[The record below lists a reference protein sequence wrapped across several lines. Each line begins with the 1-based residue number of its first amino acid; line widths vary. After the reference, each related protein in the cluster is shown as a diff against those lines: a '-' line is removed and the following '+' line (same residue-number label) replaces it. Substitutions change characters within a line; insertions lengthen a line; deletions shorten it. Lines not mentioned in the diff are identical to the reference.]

1 MPQSSASNTTDSDA
15 SSGPKTN
22 YAYTKPYGGM
32 KGFMESHGLKL
43 WNDDDVQE
51 AKAILDGYRE
61 MDAAAT
67 ETDKANSNY
76 FGTQRPKDLSVVTL
90 KHRMPKKSSASNT
103 SASAA
108 SSGPKTNY
116 ELTKPYGGMQGFMHS
131 YGLKMWD
138 DDDVQEAKAIL
149 DGFREIDAAAAEED
163 KANSK

>member
-1 MPQSSASNTTDSDA
+1 MPQSKASNTTDSDA

-67 ETDKANSNY
+67 ETDKANSKRMK
-76 FGTQRPKDLSVVTL
+76 GRVPK
-90 KHRMPKKSSASNT
+90 
-103 SASAA
+103 
-108 SSGPKTNY
+108 
-116 ELTKPYGGMQGFMHS
+116 E
-131 YGLKMWD
+131 
-138 DDDVQEAKAIL
+138 
-149 DGFREIDAAAAEED
+149 
-163 KANSK
+163 

>member
-1 MPQSSASNTTDSDA
+1 MPQSKASNTTDSDA

-67 ETDKANSNY
+67 ETDKANSNFVHEGVSLLVNRQSHLRERIARLQY
-76 FGTQRPKDLSVVTL
+76 PLRFRPFRPSMSLNQSKAESVQRGDDGV
-90 KHRMPKKSSASNT
+90 
-103 SASAA
+103 
-108 SSGPKTNY
+108 
-116 ELTKPYGGMQGFMHS
+116 GGFS
-131 YGLKMWD
+131 YY
-138 DDDVQEAKAIL
+138 V
-149 DGFREIDAAAAEED
+149 
-163 KANSK
+163 